1 MALIFC
7 CIGIVIIYELYLSS
21 VQAVTVDRVD
31 VRGEGGGQ
39 KLVSGLIGALGT
51 GQGENESGVN

>member
-1 MALIFC
+1 MNYI
-7 CIGIVIIYELYLSS
+7 YLSS

-31 VRGEGGGQ
+31 GRVRGERGQ

-51 GQGENESGVN
+51 GQGENESRVN